1 MEEKVLKTI
10 KTSCPFP
17 LLIYKSNIR
26 YYEVRKASGIAYI
39 LLDLFQNMG
48 DSQERISYVLTR
60 FGIPL
65 DLHPIFGN
73 ECARLIDMGILESSY
88 RAEHFLNIKYFKEI
102 EINACRLTER
112 GRILFKDGSIPTG
125 EEKVRAAEI
134 FFNPVTRRFDTS
146 FAQKYSAL
154 ADCFL
159 GESFLDSVEIDIS
172 GMEDYVRANP
182 QKFRLRSEER
192 IISIEKEET
201 PQKMQSRKEEGLS
214 ICLRP
219 SGVEFAFETSDER
232 AFFDKY
238 YTAALI
244 TECMSYKEK
253 YKFADDGRELTDI
266 PKVSVTAFEKAE
278 NVHLPADY
286 KKQAKRPCKIF
297 LSGGILPVDRQDV
310 LCPDEKVSAQILKL
324 LNTNAAFALM
334 DFSGIRYYTAVQVSM
349 PCKNFEGEFSLPLL
363 LEYKADEAETA
374 EVIEKLYEYYL
385 ALPVTRE
392 NGNAVSFIAEFR
404 KDPEYL
410 NRYAESKLSVC
421 ASGDDKVFLLLELN
435 KVFAKS
441 AAWKDYFKL
450 YGEKIF
456 TQSAAG
462 VALDNVIY
470 KNTVLA
476 PLGKALQFSSARY
489 IQKFSAALMG
499 EEADL
504 VFQALETAGFSVSEI
519 LGIVNVAERYM
530 RDVLANEPIES
541 DTEFSE
547 RFRALELN
555 LWKLNRMLG
564 VVSISDYT
572 LKDDFNADEFFA
584 AYSTLSSVY
593 KEIQPYQLFA
603 PKEYARMQQYMEIYR
618 PIHELLSIERA
629 SASQPEKITKK
640 YIDDLIAR
648 GKYKEAICDLS
659 VKLQYELRRI
669 LGAESHAT
677 VNDMI
682 NTARDRKIIDREE
695 ADTLHK
701 LRICRNGFQHP
712 GAGEVSFDKKSVE
725 KWRDLVLDVAQK

>member
-1 MEEKVLKTI
+1 MEEKILKTL

-17 LLIYKSNIR
+17 LLIYKADIR

-48 DSQERISYVLTR
+48 DSQERVSDVLIR
-60 FGIPL
+60 FGIPS

-88 RAEHFLNIKYFKEI
+88 RAEHFLNIKYFEEI

-125 EEKVRAAEI
+125 EEKVRGAQL

-146 FAQKYSAL
+146 FAQTYSAL

-159 GESFLDSVEIDIS
+159 GEKFLDTVEIDIS

-182 QKFRLRSEER
+182 QKFRLRPEER
-192 IISIEKEET
+192 IISIERKDV

-214 ICLRP
+214 VCLRP
-219 SGVEFAFETSDER
+219 SGAEFVFETSDER

-244 TECMSYKEK
+244 TECMSYKDK
-253 YKFADDGRELTDI
+253 YKFADDSRESVNI

-278 NVHLPADY
+278 SIYVPADY
-286 KKQAKRPCKIF
+286 KKQAKRPCKMF
-297 LSGGILPVDRQDV
+297 LNSGMLQADRQDV
-310 LCPDEKVSAQILKL
+310 LCPDEKASAQILKS
-324 LNTNAAFALM
+324 LNADAAFALI
-334 DFSGIRYYTAVQVSM
+334 DSSGIWYYTAVQVSM
-349 PCKNFEGEFSLPLL
+349 PCRNFDGEFCLPLL
-363 LEYKADEAETA
+363 LEYKASAAETA
-374 EVIEKLYEYYL
+374 EVIGKLYDYY
-385 ALPVTRE
+385 ADLPITRE
-392 NGNAVSFIAEFR
+392 SGNAISFIAEFG
-404 KDPEYL
+404 KDPECL
-410 NRYAESKLSVC
+410 NRYAKSKLAEGNS
-421 ASGDDKVFLLLELN
+421 ADDKVALLLELN
-435 KVFAKS
+435 IIFGKS
-441 AAWKDYFKL
+441 AAWREYFRQ

-456 TQSAAG
+456 AESADG
-462 VALDNVIY
+462 VSLDNVIY

-476 PLGKALQFSSARY
+476 PLGKALQLSSSQY
-489 IQKFSAALMG
+489 IQKFSAALQG
-499 EEADL
+499 EESDL
-504 VFQALETAGFSVSEI
+504 IFQALETAGFSVSEV
-519 LGIVNVAERYM
+519 LGIANVAEPYM
-530 RDVLANEPIES
+530 RAALADEPIES
-541 DTEFSE
+541 DTEFSA
-547 RFRALELN
+547 RFRALGLN
-555 LWKLNRMLG
+555 LWKLNQILG
-564 VVSISDYT
+564 VVNISEYT

-584 AYSTLSSVY
+584 LYSTLSAVY

-603 PKEYARMQQYMEIYR
+603 PKEYARLQQYMEIYR

-629 SASQPEKITKK
+629 SASHPEKITKK
-640 YIDDLIAR
+640 YIDDLIDR

-659 VKLQYELRRI
+659 VKLQYELRKI
-669 LGAESHAT
+669 LDAESHAT

-682 NTARDRKIIDREE
+682 NAARAQKIIDREQ

-712 GAGEVSFDKKSVE
+712 GAGEVNFDKKSVE
-725 KWRDLVLDVAQK
+725 KWRDLVLDVAEK